1 MIGLIII
8 NLSVANAQPPGDGD
22 LFLIGNSLYEKG
34 EFDKSADAYE
44 QLVNDGFN
52 DPIVHYNL
60 GNAYYKQGKLGAAIL
75 NYLKSKALDPSDRD
89 TKTNLSIARSFVPDA
104 PRDRAGF
111 TLIDKIPILNRLST
125 TELSLSILFLWYLI
139 FCSLLAWIF
148 YQKKFSRFASIHL
161 TVLAVILLIFSASFM
176 MRIIDDNLKNRAVI
190 LSESVEVRSG
200 PGKNYLVEF
209 EITDGTETKVLYE
222 MAEWSRIELVG
233 KKAFQGWVPR
243 TTVRKIQSP

>member
-1 MIGLIII
+1 
-8 NLSVANAQPPGDGD
+8 
-22 LFLIGNSLYEKG
+22 
-34 EFDKSADAYE
+34 
-44 QLVNDGFN
+44 
-52 DPIVHYNL
+52 
-60 GNAYYKQGKLGAAIL
+60 
-75 NYLKSKALDPSDRD
+75 
-89 TKTNLSIARSFVPDA
+89 
-104 PRDRAGF
+104 
-111 TLIDKIPILNRLST
+111 
-125 TELSLSILFLWYLI
+125 
-139 FCSLLAWIF
+139 
-148 YQKKFSRFASIHL
+148 
-161 TVLAVILLIFSASFM
+161 

>member
-1 MIGLIII
+1 MIGLTIMD
-8 NLSVANAQPPGDGD
+8 LSVANAQPPEDGD

-44 QLVNDGFN
+44 QLVNDGFH

-75 NYLKSKALDPSDRD
+75 NYLKAKALDPSDRD
-89 TKTNLSIARSFVPDA
+89 TKTNLSIARSHVPDA
-104 PRDRAGF
+104 PRDSVGLNL
-111 TLIDKIPILNRLST
+111 TDKIPMLNRLST
-125 TELSLSILFLWYLI
+125 TELSLSILFLWYLM

-148 YQKKFSRFASIHL
+148 YQRKPSSLASIHL

-176 MRIIDDNLKNRAVI
+176 MRIIDDNLENRAVI

-222 MAEWSRIELVG
+222 IAEWSRIELVG